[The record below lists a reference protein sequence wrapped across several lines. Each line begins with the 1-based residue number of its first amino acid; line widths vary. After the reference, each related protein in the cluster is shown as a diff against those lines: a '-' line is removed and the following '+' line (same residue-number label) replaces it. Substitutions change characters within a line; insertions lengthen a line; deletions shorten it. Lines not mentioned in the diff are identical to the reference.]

1 MGFSFVQKDTPSQD
15 NLVQR
20 DETDHERFWMNL
32 DAANSKDEKEFNQ
45 KAAKVK
51 LSAFNENDAAPPK
64 E

>member
-1 MGFSFVQKDTPSQD
+1 MSEVPAQN

-20 DETDHERFWMNL
+20 DETNYERFWMNI

-51 LSAFNENDAAPPK
+51 LPSFNENDGPPPK

>member
-1 MGFSFVQKDTPSQD
+1 
-15 NLVQR
+15 
-20 DETDHERFWMNL
+20 MNL

-51 LSAFNENDAAPPK
+51 LPSFNDNDTAPPK